1 MAIARALVNSPRMI
15 IADEPTG
22 NLDPVRSLELML
34 LLEKINELGTTL
46 LVVTHEKELVN
57 AFSKRV
63 VAITTAR
70 SSPTEW
76 TGISAMKLSRLGYL
90 IKSGFTGIFSHGLM
104 SFATV
109 TITMACLIIMGSF
122 GLLVVNINELIAD
135 LEQENEVV
143 AFIDENLTEEEARA
157 IEPLIEAVPNVSGA
171 DFVSRAE
178 AMENFQEDYDPRL
191 FDSLD
196 ASVFRDRYIIH
207 LTDVS
212 LTAQTKADLEAV
224 DGVADVNAHLEYA
237 EAFITVRNV
246 VSIVSLALIIIL
258 IVVSFFI
265 MSNTI
270 KLATFTRRE
279 EIAIMRMVGASNGF
293 IRCPFVIEG
302 LVLGLVGGL
311 LAFGIEI
318 GLYSLLLGKVMG
330 GVAAGLSAAARLGR
344 HVAAAYMLPG
354 RRRARRRVRRLER
367 DTQLPQGLN
376 PGRTMKKKTAVS
388 VIAVSWPSCCSS
400 LLLSAIGSM
409 GAFADGGKL
418 SGPR

>member
-1 MAIARALVNSPRMI
+1 MRLN
-15 IADEPTG
+15 
-22 NLDPVRSLELML
+22 
-34 LLEKINELGTTL
+34 
-46 LVVTHEKELVN
+46 
-57 AFSKRV
+57 
-63 VAITTAR
+63 
-70 SSPTEW
+70 
-76 TGISAMKLSRLGYL
+76 RLGYL

-122 GLLVVNINELIAD
+122 GLLVVNINELVAD

-143 AFIDENLTEEEARA
+143 AFIDENLSEEEARA
-157 IEPLIEAVPNVSGA
+157 IEPLIEAVPNVQDA
-171 DFVSRAE
+171 EFMSRAE
-178 AMENFQEDYDPRL
+178 AMENFREDYGEEYDDGTFDLLDP
-191 FDSLD
+191 
-196 ASVFRDRYIIH
+196 SVFRDRYIIH

-212 LTAQTKADLEAV
+212 LTADTKRDVEAV

-246 VSIVSLALIIIL
+246 VSVVSLALIIIL

-302 LVLGLVGGL
+302 LVLGLLGGL

-318 GLYSLLLGKVMG
+318 ALYSLLLGKVVG
-330 GVAAGLSAAARLGR
+330 GVAGGLITLLPVSAVMWPLLICFAGVGVLVGVVGGS
-344 HVAAAYMLPG
+344 
-354 RRRARRRVRRLER
+354 
-367 DTQLPQGLN
+367 
-376 PGRTMKKKTAVS
+376 
-388 VIAVSWPSCCSS
+388 
-400 LLLSAIGSM
+400 SAIRNYL
-409 GAFADGGKL
+409 KV
-418 SGPR
+418 